1 MQTVLAEMDADE
13 GPLSSSA
20 AAAASQSDQ
29 SVQVLFWSPPT
40 AAAASASPA
49 AAVTPAPPAV
59 KASAPDPGSTA
70 GAVPADST
78 GNGIPS
84 MHLTVT
90 RASAKPVSGSVAT
103 ATKAVARAWKSC
115 RSFAELGC
123 GSSLVLDVQDQAHQQ
138 PVADAGPAQQPDAA
152 SQGHANQLGHCVQL

>member
-1 MQTVLAEMDADE
+1 MVGKISAVGLWKMRTGFGMQTVLAEMDADE

-29 SVQVLFWSPPT
+29 SVQVLFW
-40 AAAASASPA
+40 
-49 AAVTPAPPAV
+49 
-59 KASAPDPGSTA
+59 
-70 GAVPADST
+70 
-78 GNGIPS
+78 
-84 MHLTVT
+84 
-90 RASAKPVSGSVAT
+90 
-103 ATKAVARAWKSC
+103 